1 MIALVLDLAVHSL
14 VLTVDV
20 GELVSMRATA
30 TARRGKAVVQAGTF
44 AVQSSHLLAVC
55 ELDELWR
62 GSLLTLVSDHHG
74 SHVFSHPGVKR
85 QYAVCAVSRLRVFDF
100 GGEGQFVIG
109 VTGLSTSGLKLGS
122 REIAVSEEV
131 MKRLVAVTLVLCP
144 RPVTSC
150 LRRQRVRCLE
160 TNGQRLTV
168 GVVLVFDGLA
178 ARWAV
183 VRRKRQYAAI
193 VLWTVLHFEIRGRI
207 RAMTV
212 VVAVELVD
220 EDVHV
225 SRREVVTVTPE
236 LFFDATTVDTSDF
249 MVGQHALEG
258 LEGVSAVGVTSERFT
273 DFLQDA
279 PSKPRG
285 EIQAEFVERFVFIE
299 VIPCLMR
306 CVGNAVQMDWRPVV
320 FKDMVGDTTGECCQS
335 IESFV
340 VLIWEVNRER
350 EVVTHRFSPQIRRC

>member
-1 MIALVLDLAVHSL
+1 MS
-14 VLTVDV
+14 
-20 GELVSMRATA
+20 ELVSMRATV
-30 TARRGKAVVQAGTF
+30 TAQRGKAVVQAGAF

-62 GSLLTLVSDHHG
+62 GSLLTIVCGHHG
-74 SHVFSHPGVKR
+74 SHVFSHPGVER
-85 QYAVCAVSRLRVFDF
+85 QYTVCAVSRLRVFDF
-100 GGEGQFVIG
+100 DGKGEFVIG
-109 VTGLSTSGLKLGS
+109 VTGLSTGGLKLGS

-131 MKRLVAVTLVLCP
+131 MKRFVAVTLVLCP

-160 TNGQRLTV
+160 ANGQRLTV
-168 GVVLVFDGLA
+168 GVILVFDGLA
-178 ARWAV
+178 AGWAV
-183 VRRKRQYAAI
+183 VRRERQDAAI

-225 SRREVVTVTPE
+225 SRREVVTVIPE

-249 MVGQHALEG
+249 MVGQHALDG
-258 LEGVSAVGVTSERFT
+258 LKGVSAVGVASERFT

-285 EIQAEFVERFVFIE
+285 EIQVECFERFVFIE
-299 VIPCLMR
+299 IFPRLMR
-306 CVGNAVQMDWRPVV
+306 CVSNPVHLDWSPVV
-320 FKDMVGDTTGECCQS
+320 FEDMVGDTTGECCQS
-335 IESFV
+335 LESV
-340 VLIWEVNRER
+340 VLLVWQANWE
-350 EVVTHRFSPQIRRC
+350 